1 MDSVLVD
8 ELSIYR
14 FGALETEVKQLI
26 EANNQ
31 MANSISSLMVQ
42 ITNINE
48 NINRLVGVSNT
59 ITERINVLE
68 HDLQERVIRKK
79 VYKSLLAYYPIVLF
93 LMLLF
98 FNLDSKR
105 IAEILGYIKLLFPH

>member
-1 MDSVLVD
+1 
-8 ELSIYR
+8 
-14 FGALETEVKQLI
+14 
-26 EANNQ
+26 
-31 MANSISSLMVQ
+31 MASSISSLMIQ

-48 NINRLVGVSNT
+48 NINRLATVSNT

-79 VYKSLLAYYPIVLF
+79 VYKSLLAYYPVVLF

-98 FNLDSKR
+98 FNLDNDR
-105 IAEILGYIKLLFPH
+105 IAEIMKYFKVLVPH